1 MNQPQNGNGTLNDIK
16 DASSAARDKVVTGVK
31 TAAHD
36 AQDYLSEAGDKAN
49 EAISEARTRFEDS
62 LRNARIDLRKLEDT
76 VLAHSR
82 DAARQADVYVHD
94 NPWKAVGI
102 GAAIGLLAGLLVS
115 RR

>member
-1 MNQPQNGNGTLNDIK
+1 MTQTQNGTSAINDIK
-16 DASSAARDKVVTGVK
+16 DASSAARDKVVSGVK
-31 TAAHD
+31 TAAHE
-36 AQDYLSEAGDKAN
+36 AQDYLSEAGDKAS

-62 LRNARIDLRKLEDT
+62 LRTARIDLRKLEDT

-102 GAAIGLLAGLLVS
+102 GAALGLLAGLLVS

>member
-1 MNQPQNGNGTLNDIK
+1 MTQTQNGNGALDDIK
-16 DASSAARDKVVTGVK
+16 DASSAARDKVVSGVK
-31 TAAHD
+31 NAVSEAE
-36 AQDYLSEAGDKAN
+36 DYLDEAGDKASA
-49 EAISEARTRFEDS
+49 AISSARERFEES

-102 GAAIGLLAGLLVS
+102 GAALGLLLGVVIS

>member
-1 MNQPQNGNGTLNDIK
+1 MTTTQNGNGALDDIK
-16 DASSAARDKVVTGVK
+16 QASSAARDKVVDGVK
-31 TAAHD
+31 TAVSD
-36 AQDYLSEAGDKAN
+36 AQDILGEASDQASV
-49 EAISEARTRFEDS
+49 AISDARARFEDS

-102 GAAIGLLAGLLVS
+102 GAAIGLLAGLLIT

>member
-1 MNQPQNGNGTLNDIK
+1 MTQTQNGNGTINDIK
-16 DASSAARDKVVTGVK
+16 DAGSAARDKVVSGVK
-31 TAAHD
+31 TAVNEAE
-36 AQDYLSEAGDKAN
+36 DYLGEASDKAGV
-49 EAISEARTRFEDS
+49 AISEARSRFEDS

-94 NPWKAVGI
+94 NPWKAVSI
-102 GAAIGLLAGLLVS
+102 GAAIGLLVGLLAS